1 MIEKKFEISKHF
13 LPSGDQPNAINNLV
27 KGLEEEKILKFF
39 LVLLA
44 QVKLSQSPMSLI
56 KFKNLQLS

>member
-27 KGLEEEKILKFF
+27 KGLEEGKDFSSSSWCYWLR
-39 LVLLA
+39 
-44 QVKLSQSPMSLI
+44 
-56 KFKNLQLS
+56 